1 MASMTMSQS
10 ARSSSE
16 VVPRMRPRISACCSG
31 VMLPFSANF
40 ARDFSIPEKPR
51 SHNSSVTSRTTTSQ
65 PAAAAVWAMPEP
77 ISPQPSTPTLL
88 ISISPDSPVR
98 FFKK

>member
-1 MASMTMSQS
+1 MASMMMSQS
-10 ARSSSE
+10 LRSSSE
-16 VVPRMRPRISACCSG
+16 IVPRMRPRISVCCSG

-40 ARDFSIPEKPR
+40 ASDFSIPAKPR
-51 SHNSSVTSRTTTSQ
+51 SHKSCVTSRTMTSH

-88 ISISPDSPVR
+88 ISISLSSPVLS
-98 FFKK
+98 